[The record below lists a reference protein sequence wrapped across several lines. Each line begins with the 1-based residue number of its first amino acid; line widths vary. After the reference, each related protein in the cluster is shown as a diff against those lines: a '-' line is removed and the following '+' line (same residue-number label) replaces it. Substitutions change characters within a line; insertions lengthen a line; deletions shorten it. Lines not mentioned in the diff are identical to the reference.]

1 MPYVDPLH
9 IGGSLLDTVPDALS
23 MRDPQSRTC
32 CGALTCF
39 GCVYCMD
46 VFCTLPTML
55 KIETVDGDET
65 RAYDMRRLPFYEACW
80 PCMRCALCC
89 ELQNDYELRDISDTY
104 ACPWPVCQGGIC
116 GRIFALL

>member
-1 MPYVDPLH
+1 MDPLH

-46 VFCTLPTML
+46 VFCTLPTIL
-55 KIETVDGDET
+55 KIETFDGDET

-80 PCMRCALCC
+80 PCMRCALCGGS
-89 ELQNDYELRDISDTY
+89 EADDLREFSDDCICPLP
-104 ACPWPVCQGGIC
+104 ACRGGIC
-116 GRIFALL
+116 GYIFSLL